1 MIYEIQ
7 NKVHWTRTQITQL
20 SYFLQ
25 NFQHQKFVQNNS
37 EEFLFSDSHNIRQF
51 LSKTDTFL
59 SLRKLWRQG
68 GKIVKMDKTQDP
80 INKVTRRVTS
90 NIYDDTIWLFLQ
102 KSD

>member
-1 MIYEIQ
+1 M
-7 NKVHWTRTQITQL
+7 HWRRTQITQL

-25 NFQHQKFVQNNS
+25 NFRPQKFVQNNS
-37 EEFLFSDSHNIRQF
+37 EEFFFTDSHNIRQF

-59 SLRKLWRQG
+59 SLRKLWHQG
-68 GKIVKMDKTQDP
+68 GKIVKMEKTQDP
-80 INKVTRRVTS
+80 INKVTLRVTS